1 MKIKTKKIIIYTFCL
16 GLILCTVIL
25 SVAAAVSSYSY
36 DINNNADVL
45 EGFGAAFYLMLG
57 AFFVLYETDL
67 FCTVHYF
74 IFKPKT
80 KLKTALNILSNLSL
94 LRQYNQGTILP
105 IAENLSVYIVSS
117 FEIRRY
123 SCIPRLHNQK
133 NFLAMG
139 QRFCK
144 KTVLFSGAAPD
155 RGILSYC
162 ERRATMPITAPFLQK
177 SIVP

>member
-36 DINNNADVL
+36 DINNSVDVFG
-45 EGFGAAFYLMLG
+45 GFGAAFYLMLG
-57 AFFVLYETDL
+57 AFFVLYETDF

-94 LRQYNQGTILP
+94 LLLFIYGYLIEVYMELRKYESPLLAVALFLAYIILRTAY
-105 IAENLSVYIVSS
+105 IAACCY
-117 FEIRRY
+117 
-123 SCIPRLHNQK
+123 QK
-133 NFLAMG
+133 NTEK
-139 QRFCK
+139 Q
-144 KTVLFSGAAPD
+144 
-155 RGILSYC
+155 
-162 ERRATMPITAPFLQK
+162 E
-177 SIVP
+177 

>member
-36 DINNNADVL
+36 DINNSVDVFG
-45 EGFGAAFYLMLG
+45 GFGAAFYLMLG

-94 LRQYNQGTILP
+94 LILFIYGYLIEVYMELRKYESP
-105 IAENLSVYIVSS
+105 LLAVALFLAYIILGIAYIAACC
-117 FEIRRY
+117 Y
-123 SCIPRLHNQK
+123 QK
-133 NFLAMG
+133 NTEK
-139 QRFCK
+139 Q
-144 KTVLFSGAAPD
+144 
-155 RGILSYC
+155 
-162 ERRATMPITAPFLQK
+162 E
-177 SIVP
+177 